1 MYNNINAERARHNM
15 TVEALAREIGISVRT
30 YYSWQEKGDIP
41 ASKLI
46 AMAKLFNCS
55 IDYLLGLTAA

>member
-1 MYNNINAERARHNM
+1 MYNNINAERVRHNM
-15 TVEALAREIGISVRT
+15 TVEALAKEIGISVRT
-30 YYSWQEKGDIP
+30 YYAWQEKGDIP

-55 IDYLLGLTAA
+55 VDYLLGRL